1 MENDLNPFSDE
12 KAIETA
18 AFGRKSNQNAQH
30 FVPLILHSAF
40 SILH

>member
-1 MENDLNPFSDE
+1 MDPFSGE